1 MKTFTVQMYVNA
13 QRSDCDFGGIP
24 HHNGYDLYVMTNE
37 DMTKYGY
44 VQVMPVAV
52 VFDLPDDWNPAPQE
66 IAVLKKQR
74 AKVLAEAQQEV
85 NKIDDLM
92 GKLEALTYEAA

>member
-13 QRSDCDFGGIP
+13 QRNEYDFGGMP
-24 HHNGYDLYVMTNE
+24 RHNGYDLYVQSHE
-37 DMTKYGY
+37 DMTEYGY

-52 VFDLPDDWNPAPQE
+52 VFDMPDDWNPVPQE
-66 IAVLKKQR
+66 IAALKKQR